1 MKVQVQ
7 DLGKLRREVQIEI
20 PFDDIRGEYQQVKD
34 QLRNTRLRGFRPGKF
49 PKGWMKSR
57 FRSSMAYEIR
67 ERLFPQFYSRA
78 LQSENL
84 IPAVPPTS
92 LNIDFDEKKP
102 LSFKVELEIA
112 PTLPE
117 IDYDKLALEE
127 QELEEVTDKD
137 IDEML
142 QQLRRARSVRE
153 PKEAGVVE
161 KGDLVTFD
169 ARGTMDGEPLPEEQ
183 QIEKSEFE
191 VGGEFFTEFSD
202 AVLGMAVEE
211 TKTVTLEMASTF
223 NNELQGK
230 SAEFEITIQ
239 SIELL
244 TLPELDEEF
253 FKSYGHDTE
262 EDLRKAVRE
271 MQSENKKNN
280 RMTDYRE
287 QLLPQL
293 VRQLEDIDLPE
304 SSIAEREKAL
314 KEEKN
319 EAGEELTEEQID
331 QRMEAHRD
339 RLRRDFLVDH
349 IFRSVAL
356 QLDEATLANRFS
368 NAAGMMG
375 LSAQD
380 FYNHRYGQVMMN
392 SMVAELRG
400 EQALNHVIEKL
411 IGPETASEAS
421 DNAEEKQEAATEQD

>member
-1 MKVQVQ
+1 
-7 DLGKLRREVQIEI
+7 
-20 PFDDIRGEYQQVKD
+20 
-34 QLRNTRLRGFRPGKF
+34 
-49 PKGWMKSR
+49 
-57 FRSSMAYEIR
+57 
-67 ERLFPQFYSRA
+67 
-78 LQSENL
+78 
-84 IPAVPPTS
+84 
-92 LNIDFDEKKP
+92 
-102 LSFKVELEIA
+102 
-112 PTLPE
+112 
-117 IDYDKLALEE
+117 
-127 QELEEVTDKD
+127 
-137 IDEML
+137 ML

-153 PKEAGVVE
+153 PKEVGVVE
-161 KGDLVTFD
+161 KGNLLTFD
-169 ARGTMDGEPLPEEQ
+169 ARGTLDGEPLPEEQ

-191 VGGEFFTEFSD
+191 VGGEFFTEFSE

-211 TKTVTLEMASTF
+211 TKTVTLEMGPTF
-223 NNELQGK
+223 NDELQGK
-230 SAEFEITIQ
+230 SAEFKIAIH

-293 VRQLEDIDLPE
+293 IRQIEDIDLPE
-304 SSIAEREKAL
+304 SNIAEREKAL

-319 EAGEELTEEQID
+319 EAGEELTEELIS

-349 IFRSVAL
+349 IFRSAAL

-375 LSAQD
+375 LSAKD
-380 FYNHRYGQVMMN
+380 FYNHRYGRVLMN
-392 SMVAELRG
+392 SMVTELRS
-400 EQALNHVIEKL
+400 EQALNHIIDKL
-411 IGPETASEAS
+411 VGPDFSSEAS
-421 DNAEEKQEAATEQD
+421 ENKEEKQEVTAEQD